1 MDLLLKKPIIT
12 EKTSAAVKLHNVYV
26 FLVNIRQNK
35 SDIKKIIE
43 NRYSVS
49 VKNVR
54 IIVCAPK
61 RFKSKK
67 MKKALVEF
75 KKGQS
80 IDFYNLDCYHN
91 IQ

>member
-1 MDLLLKKPIIT
+1 MDFLFKKPIIT

-26 FLVNIRQNK
+26 FLVNIRKNK
-35 SDIKKIIE
+35 SEIKKIIE

-61 RFKSKK
+61 RLKSKK
-67 MKKALVEF
+67 IKKALVEF

-80 IDFYNLDCYHN
+80 IDFYNFDCYHN
-91 IQ
+91 IK